1 LVSFFALFSTQIFK
15 VLKIVILLDYAKR
28 RTNMS
33 SISKTP
39 LLIASA
45 SEIIFPNAEGPLE
58 FIDQVSIVS
67 IEYAVNNNHGQVLL
81 GIKKNTKNQNADS
94 TPTINKY
101 GILATVSIMKK

>member
-1 LVSFFALFSTQIFK
+1 
-15 VLKIVILLDYAKR
+15 
-28 RTNMS
+28 MS

-81 GIKKNTKNQNADS
+81 GIKKNTKNQNVDS
-94 TPTINKY
+94 APTINKY